1 MRSTKRARVVA
12 GTSALAFMIGQAVFA
27 APVLADGCLSSS
39 ARLSEDAVKT
49 FKDQPADLVARH
61 AAGGPP
67 MSAEVRRLAGS
78 DVSTV
83 SSIIALARGASTA
96 QIVAIGAGLA
106 NAAHTCSRDPS
117 RSRASD
123 QARGGGRWH
132 IGAFGRLR
140 CRRIFVVRSKT
151 DGSRPDTSADCG
163 TDRQSAILRCIA
175 GGSRDCSRRASANRK
190 LAHNGIVPDVWEWR
204 RQVHVWGKRQPI
216 KIGTPHERAV
226 PRDTWP
232 ESGEVAPL
240 EIAVVFPHERGMASQ
255 LAAWPRLATDA
266 GAGSPN

>member
-39 ARLSEDAVKT
+39 ARLSEDAVKI

-106 NAAHTCSRDPS
+106 NAAHNCSR
-117 RSRASD
+117 
-123 QARGGGRWH
+123 
-132 IGAFGRLR
+132 
-140 CRRIFVVRSKT
+140 T
-151 DGSRPDTSADCG
+151 RPDIEH
-163 TDRQSAILRCIA
+163 R
-175 GGSRDCSRRASANRK
+175 
-190 LAHNGIVPDVWEWR
+190 
-204 RQVHVWGKRQPI
+204 I
-216 KIGTPHERAV
+216 KQ
-226 PRDTWP
+226 
-232 ESGEVAPL
+232 EV
-240 EIAVVFPHERGMASQ
+240 
-255 LAAWPRLATDA
+255 TDA
-266 GAGSPN
+266 GILELSVAFAAGVSSWSVARPMGPDLTPVLTAAPTDNLQFFSALPAARAIAPGGPAPTESSLITGSSLTFGSGGVRYTFGGSVSPSR